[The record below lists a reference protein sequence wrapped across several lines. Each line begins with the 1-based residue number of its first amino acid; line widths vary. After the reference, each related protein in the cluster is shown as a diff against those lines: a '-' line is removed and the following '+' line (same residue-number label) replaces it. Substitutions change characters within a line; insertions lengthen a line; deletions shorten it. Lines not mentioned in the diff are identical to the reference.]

1 MGHIKHITIQ
11 GFKTYKNQV
20 KTESF
25 SPKSNVIVGRN
36 GAGKTNFFSAVRFVL
51 GDDYENMSKEERQ
64 ALLHAQEGSGAPV
77 QSAYVEVVFD
87 NSDGRFHNSKDE
99 FTLRRTIG
107 LKKDEF
113 SMDRKNA
120 TRREVNEMLEA
131 AGLSRSNPFYIV
143 PQGRVAT
150 LTNMKD
156 EERLNMLKEISGSSV
171 YEKRRADSLKLMN
184 DTDRSCER
192 IDGLV
197 DDINTR
203 LQELEGEKSELE
215 AYNKNDR
222 ERRAILHTLNTRIEE
237 RLEADLNRIEARRH
251 NGAADV
257 DSQKAVFVQNELE
270 MDQITDKTTE
280 LQSEIDLL
288 TAERTRLEDDRR
300 KASRQKAAI
309 ELELNDLTDGQS
321 AAKQTQ
327 KQRDRE
333 LEQVR
338 QDITARENELSELLP
353 EYTTK
358 KEEEDNVNSQLAEAR
373 GQQKRLFDKQGR
385 GASYTSKRQ
394 RDDALRT
401 EIDGITMQLATRKS
415 VQMQTD
421 DDIKE
426 LRVDIETLE
435 TEISDLEANLSNE
448 GDNTIGHGEAVQK
461 TKDAQQVLLDKQSNL
476 NREQYRLQSQV
487 QNAST
492 QLRHAQS
499 SLNHLLDHATSR
511 GLETLQRLK
520 ERHNLTGIY
529 GTVADLIQVP
539 APYKI
544 ATEIAAQ
551 ASLFHVVCDT
561 DETAAKCISLLN
573 KEKGGRLTFMAL
585 NRVSPRNTQIPQ
597 TADAQPLLPK
607 LRYDPR
613 FEKAI
618 KHVFGRVVVCPE
630 LSICQSLVR
639 THEGVL
645 ALTPDGDRAHRKGG
659 YHGGYFDPSKSKIDA
674 YNKAADLRSQVEEL
688 ETRESEIRDELD
700 SLRQQ
705 VTAAASEVRKAEY
718 QKNHAEDSYIP
729 MRQRLR
735 AKQAELQQ
743 KKDRLERFQRNATQI
758 AQDINNLASQQSDLE
773 AELASDFKKALTRD
787 EEEQLQ
793 SLGGTIRELN
803 KQVAEITSQRSDL
816 ESRKAEIEVE
826 LRESLRPRLDQLLAQ
841 QSGSGNGGNQSTR
854 LKEVQR
860 QLKAVDRTIT
870 DLDRQIHELE
880 SSRDEASSQLTE
892 LEASRAE
899 KEQVNRKIAK
909 AIENHQGNLDKNMQ
923 KRAELKK
930 QLDEVQRDLRDLGT
944 LPEDIYRRYAKWS
957 EDKLASELE
966 KVNKALRKFK
976 NVNKKAFQQ
985 YEDFTKRRE
994 QLIQRRGELNTSRES
1009 IENLIEVLD
1018 QRKDEAIAR
1027 TFKQVSKYF
1036 SEVFVQLVPAG
1047 KGRLIIQRRS
1057 DREARRGEDDA
1068 EEDARRAK
1076 GASVENYTGVGI
1088 AVSFNSKH
1096 DEQQRIQQ
1104 LSGGQKALCA
1114 LALVFAIQQCDPA
1127 PFYLFDEID
1136 ANLDAQYRTAVAE
1149 MLRKLSGKGGES
1161 GEGGGQF
1168 ICTTFRPEMV
1178 QVADKCY
1185 AVSFVNASSRID
1197 VFDREGALDFVETSQ
1212 RPGA

>member
-51 GDDYENMSKEERQ
+51 GDEYENMSKEERQ
-64 ALLHAQEGSGAPV
+64 ALLHEGSGAPV

-87 NSDGRFHNSKDE
+87 NSDGRFHNNNKDE

-156 EERLNMLKEISGSSV
+156 GERLNMLKEISGSSV
-171 YEKRRADSLKLMN
+171 YEKRRTDSLKLMN
-184 DTDRSCER
+184 DTDKSCER
-192 IDGLV
+192 IDTLV
-197 DDINTR
+197 ADINTR
-203 LQELEGEKSELE
+203 LDELEGEKSELE

-222 ERRAILHTLNTRIEE
+222 ERRAILHTLNSRIEKSIE
-237 RLEADLNRIEARRH
+237 SDLNRIEARRH

-257 DSQKAVFVQNELE
+257 DNQKAVFVQNEQD
-270 MDQITDKTTE
+270 MGRIADQIAE
-280 LQSEIDLL
+280 LKSEIDLL
-288 TAERTRLEDDRR
+288 TAERARLEDDRR

-321 AAKQTQ
+321 AAKQSQ
-327 KQRDRE
+327 KQRDKD
-333 LEQVR
+333 LALVR
-338 QDITARENELSELLP
+338 HDMTARETEFAQLLP
-353 EYTTK
+353 TYNAK
-358 KEEEDNVNSQLAEAR
+358 KDEEDAVSSQLAEAKA
-373 GQQKRLFDKQGR
+373 QQKRLYDKQGR
-385 GASYTSKRQ
+385 GASYISKRQ

-421 DDIKE
+421 DDINE
-426 LRVDIETLE
+426 LRGVIETLE
-435 TEISDLEANLSNE
+435 DEISDLEGNLSNE
-448 GDNTIGHGEAVQK
+448 GDNNVGLGEAVQK
-461 TKDAQQVLLDKQSNL
+461 AIDAQQTLTDRQSTL
-476 NREQYRLQSQV
+476 SREQYRLQSQV
-487 QNAST
+487 KNADT
-492 QLRHAQS
+492 QLRMAQN

-511 GLETLQRLK
+511 GLETLERLK

-529 GTVADLIQVP
+529 GTVADLIHVP

-551 ASLFHVVCDT
+551 GSLFHVVCDT
-561 DETAAKCISLLN
+561 DETAAKVISLLN

-585 NRVSPRNTQIPQ
+585 NRVSPRHTQIPQ

-607 LRYDPR
+607 LRYDPQ

-618 KHVFGRVVVCPE
+618 RHVFGRVVVCPE

-674 YNKAADLRSQVEEL
+674 YNKVADLRAQLEDLRTRERETNEEL
-688 ETRESEIRDELD
+688 DR
-700 SLRQQ
+700 LRQQ

-718 QKNHAEDSYIP
+718 QKNHAEQSYVP
-729 MRQRLR
+729 MREQLR
-735 AKQAELQQ
+735 KKQAELQQ
-743 KKDRLERFQRNATQI
+743 KQDRIDRFQRDAVSIRQH
-758 AQDINNLASQQSDLE
+758 INTLASQQSELE
-773 AELASDFKKALTRD
+773 AELASDFKKALNKD
-787 EEEQLQ
+787 EEQQLQ
-793 SLGGTIRELN
+793 SLGSTIREVN
-803 KQVAEITSQRSDL
+803 KQLSGITSQRVDL
-816 ESRKAEIEVE
+816 ETRKAEIEIE
-826 LRESLRPRLDQLLAQ
+826 LRELLRPKLDQLLAQ
-841 QSGSGNGGNQSTR
+841 QSGSGDGGNQSTR
-854 LKEVQR
+854 LKDVQR
-860 QLKAVDRTIT
+860 QLKAIDKTIA
-870 DLDRQIHELE
+870 DLDRQIRERE
-880 SSRDEASSQLTE
+880 SSRDETNTQLTE

-899 KEQVNRKIAK
+899 KEQVNREIAK

-944 LPEDIYRRYAKWS
+944 LPEEIYRRYTKWS

-994 QLIQRRGELNTSRES
+994 QLIHRRGELNTSRES
-1009 IENLIEVLD
+1009 IEILIEVLD

-1057 DREARRGEDDA
+1057 DRETRGDDDDED
-1068 EEDARRAK
+1068 ERRAK

-1178 QVADKCY
+1178 LVADKCY
-1185 AVSFVNASSRID
+1185 AVSFVNASSKID

>member
-1 MGHIKHITIQ
+1 M
-11 GFKTYKNQV
+11 
-20 KTESF
+20 
-25 SPKSNVIVGRN
+25 
-36 GAGKTNFFSAVRFVL
+36 L
-51 GDDYENMSKEERQ
+51 
-64 ALLHAQEGSGAPV
+64 
-77 QSAYVEVVFD
+77 SAYVEVVFD
-87 NSDGRFHNSKDE
+87 NTDGRFHNSGKPE

-107 LKKDEF
+107 AKKDEY

-184 DTDRSCER
+184 DTDKSCER
-192 IDGLV
+192 IDNLV

-203 LQELEGEKSELE
+203 LDELEGEKSELE

-237 RLEADLNRIEARRH
+237 RLDADLSRIEARRH

-257 DSQKAVFVQNELE
+257 DNQKAVFVQNELE
-270 MDQITDKTTE
+270 MAQMTDKITE

-300 KASRQKAAI
+300 KASKQKAAI

-333 LEQVR
+333 LALVR
-338 QDITARENELSELLP
+338 QEIASRESELSTLLP
-353 EYTTK
+353 QYTAK
-358 KEEEDNVNSQLAEAR
+358 QEEEDNVSSQLADAKD
-373 GQQKRLFDKQGR
+373 QQKRLFDKQGR
-385 GASYTSKRQ
+385 GAQYTNKRQ
-394 RDDALRT
+394 RDDALRK

-426 LRVDIETLE
+426 LRGDIQTLE
-435 TEISDLEANLSNE
+435 TEISNLETSLSNE
-448 GDNTIGHGEAVQK
+448 GNNSVGHGEAVQK
-461 TKDAQQVLLDKQSNL
+461 AKDAQQVLLDQQSTL
-476 NREQYRLQSQV
+476 NREQYRLHSQV

-492 QLRHAQS
+492 QLRHAQN

-520 ERHNLTGIY
+520 EKHNLSGIY

-551 ASLFHVVCDT
+551 ASLFHVVCDN
-561 DETAAKCISLLN
+561 DETAAKVISLLN

-585 NRVSPRNTQIPQ
+585 NRVNPRNTQIPQ

-607 LRYDPR
+607 LRYDPKY
-613 FEKAI
+613 EKAI

-674 YNKAADLRSQVEEL
+674 YNKVADLRAQLEAL
-688 ETRESEIRDELD
+688 ETRETEIRDELD
-700 SLRQQ
+700 SLRQK

-729 MRQRLR
+729 MRQLLR
-735 AKQAELQQ
+735 TNQAELQQ
-743 KKDRLERFQRNATQI
+743 KRDRLDRFERNAAQI
-758 AQDINNLASQQSDLE
+758 AREINILGSQQSNLE
-773 AELASDFKKALTRD
+773 AELATDFKKTLSHD
-787 EEEQLQ
+787 EEQQLQ
-793 SLGGTIRELN
+793 SLSGTIRELN
-803 KQVAEITSQRSDL
+803 RQLSEVTAQRSEL

-841 QSGSGNGGNQSTR
+841 DSSSSDGGNQSTR

-860 QLKAVDRTIT
+860 RLKAVDRTIAE
-870 DLDRQIHELE
+870 LDRQIQELE
-880 SSRDEASSQLTE
+880 NQRDEANTQLTD
-892 LEASRAE
+892 LETSKAE

-923 KRAELKK
+923 KRSELKK
-930 QLDEVQRDLRDLGT
+930 QLDEVQRDIRDLGT

-957 EDKLASELE
+957 EDKVGLDLSTCNT
-966 KVNKALRKFK
+966 VN
-976 NVNKKAFQQ
+976 
-985 YEDFTKRRE
+985 
-994 QLIQRRGELNTSRES
+994 
-1009 IENLIEVLD
+1009 
-1018 QRKDEAIAR
+1018 
-1027 TFKQVSKYF
+1027 
-1036 SEVFVQLVPAG
+1036 
-1047 KGRLIIQRRS
+1047 
-1057 DREARRGEDDA
+1057 
-1068 EEDARRAK
+1068 
-1076 GASVENYTGVGI
+1076 
-1088 AVSFNSKH
+1088 
-1096 DEQQRIQQ
+1096 
-1104 LSGGQKALCA
+1104 
-1114 LALVFAIQQCDPA
+1114 
-1127 PFYLFDEID
+1127 
-1136 ANLDAQYRTAVAE
+1136 
-1149 MLRKLSGKGGES
+1149 
-1161 GEGGGQF
+1161 
-1168 ICTTFRPEMV
+1168 
-1178 QVADKCY
+1178 
-1185 AVSFVNASSRID
+1185 
-1197 VFDREGALDFVETSQ
+1197 
-1212 RPGA
+1212 